1 MANQTLTRFIHAKH
15 IDSFQKL
22 RLLIY
27 LQQRPEQ
34 RASRQDFAERLHLG
48 DTAFLD
54 GIVNDLQEV
63 GILVRTGHRWKLCD
77 EPTVKSCLRSLVGAF
92 ESPLDRQEIIE
103 QIRKCSPFSNRPDES
118 RELH

>member
-1 MANQTLTRFIHAKH
+1 MANKTLARFIHSKH

-54 GIVNDLQEV
+54 GIVSDLQEV
-63 GILVRTGHRWKLCD
+63 GILVRAGRRWRLCD
-77 EPTVKSCLRSLVGAF
+77 EPNVRSCVRNLVGAF

-103 QIRKCSPFSNRPDES
+103 QIRKCIPFSSKLDDSP
-118 RELH
+118 ELH